1 MNRTKCQLVRAQT
14 LRKVKMTTSPGR
26 FCAEYLTIGAA
37 VLFLTVC
44 TDDWGFV
51 PRLRR
56 DEVKED
62 DEKTRAPLG
71 AWAGEFWGPR
81 MCEGIC
87 LIFRRSWVR

>member
-1 MNRTKCQLVRAQT
+1 
-14 LRKVKMTTSPGR
+14 MTTSPGR

-71 AWAGEFWGPR
+71 AWAGDCLDVLGPEDVQGDMLDISEELGEMVR
-81 MCEGIC
+81 K
-87 LIFRRSWVR
+87 FRRGEGFI